1 MTADNLALTDNA
13 AAHRYEIHVAGTL
26 AGFAEYNEL
35 KGARMFTHTE
45 VLPAFESQGIGS
57 KLAKFALDDVRDRGL
72 QVVPV
77 CQFIAG
83 YIRRHPQYMDL
94 LSPESR
100 RAFKV

>member
-1 MTADNLALTDNA
+1 MSNYVRMGIVGAGSIALRGHFPHLT
-13 AAHRYEIHVAGTL
+13 
-26 AGFAEYNEL
+26 
-35 KGARMFTHTE
+35 
-45 VLPAFESQGIGS
+45 
-57 KLAKFALDDVRDRGL
+57 LDDVRDRGL